1 MRRDERA
8 SKGREREVVDL
19 AEATRILG
27 TSKPTLYRW
36 LRAGRIKGFKAG
48 GQWRFYRDDLIK
60 FLEYDEPLAVQIDLP
75 EVEKAIA
82 FLERRLS
89 ERKAKEEAEP

>member
-1 MRRDERA
+1 MGKRRIPA
-8 SKGREREVVDL
+8 KQGEREVVDL

-36 LRAGRIKGFKAG
+36 LRAGRIRGFKAG

-89 ERKAKEEAEP
+89 ERKAKEETTR

>member
-1 MRRDERA
+1 MRRQRKPTKAD
-8 SKGREREVVDL
+8 EREVVDL

-36 LRAGRIKGFKAG
+36 LRAGRIRGFKAG

-89 ERKAKEEAEP
+89 KRKAKEETKQ

>member
-1 MRRDERA
+1 MSGQPR
-8 SKGREREVVDL
+8 KGQRGEREVVDL

-36 LRAGRIKGFKAG
+36 LRAGRLRGFKAG

-60 FLEYDEPLAVQIDLP
+60 FLEYDEPLAVHIDLP

-82 FLERRLS
+82 FLEQRLS
-89 ERKAKEEAEP
+89 KRTAKEETTK

>member
-1 MRRDERA
+1 MSVQR
-8 SKGREREVVDL
+8 KPYQPGEREVVDL
-19 AEATRILG
+19 GEATRILG

-36 LRAGRIKGFKAG
+36 LRAGRIRGFKAG